1 MLESCHR
8 ADARRGGRGVMSARG
23 KGAAGEGQQ
32 APGGADLELSEDLG
46 QKPRAHDPRAL
57 ERG

>member
-1 MLESCHR
+1 
-8 ADARRGGRGVMSARG
+8 MSARG